1 MSLTHRMRRPRGAVR
16 LTGLTGERFG
26 TALAA
31 LTLTV
36 ALMPSVSP
44 AALADDVA
52 QSNAAQSK
60 PDDVPPSIADLEAQI
75 SQLNV
80 DLESAQRD
88 AQIATEDYL
97 VAINDLQTA
106 TSDAET
112 AQNNADAAAADVDA
126 ARLDLGAVV
135 AETYEE
141 GNTGPLDALA
151 PFLTGQSMGDASDMI
166 VTLESVGASA
176 DARVQRVEACR
187 AAADTTRALADQRVT
202 DKQTAATQAENAKND
217 AQTAATN
224 AQTAVTDTETKRSE
238 LITQLADQ
246 RNTSYE
252 DESKHQ
258 EQLEADRQAR
268 EEAAARAAVG
278 APPAASSAPK
288 DPTAPKPTETP
299 SPAPSA
305 EPTPTAPPT
314 PEPTQTAEPTP
325 EPTQAAEEPTPEPTE
340 AAEPTPE
347 AEPTPDPEPTEEPS
361 PEPEP
366 EPEPEHVYGAGADT
380 AIATAE
386 TFLGVPYVWAGE
398 SYDGV
403 DCSGL
408 TMLSYQAAG
417 ISLTHSSR
425 VQYGEGQQVDLA
437 DAQPG
442 DLLFWS
448 EDGTQEGIYHVAIY
462 LGDDQMIE
470 APTFGVPVRTTGVRY
485 SEIMPYVVRP

>member
-44 AALADDVA
+44 AALADDVV

-166 VTLESVGASA
+166 VTLESIGFVHL
-176 DARVQRVEACR
+176 D
-187 AAADTTRALADQRVT
+187 
-202 DKQTAATQAENAKND
+202 
-217 AQTAATN
+217 
-224 AQTAVTDTETKRSE
+224 
-238 LITQLADQ
+238 LI
-246 RNTSYE
+246 
-252 DESKHQ
+252 
-258 EQLEADRQAR
+258 
-268 EEAAARAAVG
+268 
-278 APPAASSAPK
+278 
-288 DPTAPKPTETP
+288 
-299 SPAPSA
+299 
-305 EPTPTAPPT
+305 
-314 PEPTQTAEPTP
+314 
-325 EPTQAAEEPTPEPTE
+325 
-340 AAEPTPE
+340 
-347 AEPTPDPEPTEEPS
+347 
-361 PEPEP
+361 
-366 EPEPEHVYGAGADT
+366 
-380 AIATAE
+380 
-386 TFLGVPYVWAGE
+386 
-398 SYDGV
+398 
-403 DCSGL
+403 
-408 TMLSYQAAG
+408 
-417 ISLTHSSR
+417 
-425 VQYGEGQQVDLA
+425 
-437 DAQPG
+437 
-442 DLLFWS
+442 
-448 EDGTQEGIYHVAIY
+448 
-462 LGDDQMIE
+462 
-470 APTFGVPVRTTGVRY
+470 
-485 SEIMPYVVRP
+485 YVVLQQES